1 MADKWHTNDNDF
13 NNDLISVKVNGES
26 WDLADTYARAQLLK
40 KLDAP
45 TVEGTEGQVLTIKNN
60 DIVWDSITVTNPE
73 GSGNSYVNGEGL
85 TLTGNTFS
93 VNFDVVAKKTE
104 LFSGSYNDLKDKP
117 TIPSKVSQ
125 LTNDSGFITSAPV
138 TSVNG
143 MTGDVNVS
151 DIVMPGTAIDIA
163 SSGNQRVISL
173 KFDNRDGFMNTGLT
187 GGLALDFEFVA
198 RKEYVDEAIAR
209 ISGGSG
215 SGSTDIIVSG
225 AGTTDVNG
233 TYKLEDSSAT
243 GYDRVWKN
251 ENGVYLYCGF
261 FWGNTYRWGFGK
273 EMYTDS
279 AIEFS
284 DNTYYNAMDDN
295 VENPWDTDWLA
306 GIGSDE
312 SMPTLTLASSGSDS
326 VTYTAGEGITIVD
339 TTISADFDIVAKK
352 SDIPTKTSD
361 LTNNNGFVEKSYVDE
376 QIGDINSVLDAING
390 EVF

>member
-60 DIVWDSITVTNPE
+60 DIVWESITVTNPD

-104 LFSGSYNDLKDKP
+104 LFSGSYNDLKNKP

-173 KFDNRDGFMNTGLT
+173 KFDNRDGFMSTGLT

-215 SGSTDIIVSG
+215 STDIIVSG
-225 AGTTDVNG
+225 VGLSVFNG
-233 TYKLEDSSAT
+233 TYKLVDASAT
-243 GYDRVWKN
+243 GYDRVWEMN
-251 ENGVYLYCGF
+251 TDQG
-261 FWGNTYRWGFGK
+261 TYRIKW
-273 EMYTDS
+273 YTEDS
-279 AIEFS
+279 AWYLEI
-284 DNTYYNAMDDN
+284 DGDITLYYYSYAS
-295 VENPWDTDWLA
+295 ENPYDNPWSILE
-306 GIGSDE
+306 GSAP
-312 SMPTLTLASSGSDS
+312 SPTVTLASGSSES
-326 VTYTAGEGITIVD
+326 VTYTAGEGITIMD

-361 LTNNNGFVEKSYVDE
+361 LTNNNGFVAKSYVDE

>member
-85 TLTGNTFS
+85 TLAGNTFS

-173 KFDNRDGFMNTGLT
+173 KFDNRDGFMSTGLT

-215 SGSTDIIVSG
+215 SGSTDIIVDG
-225 AGTTDVNG
+225 AGTTEVNG
-233 TYKLEDSSAT
+233 TYSLTDLVNESDNPNFTDSHKPVYKKESDE
-243 GYDRVWKN
+243 Y
-251 ENGVYLYCGF
+251 YLYLDPNSG
-261 FWGNTYRWGFGK
+261 RWVIAPQFPLVDAPYYAS
-273 EMYTDS
+273 ETTWADS
-279 AIEFS
+279 PTVGAWTAS
-284 DNTYYNAMDDN
+284 DGDA
-295 VENPWDTDWLA
+295 PA
-306 GIGSDE
+306 
-312 SMPTLTLASSGSDS
+312 PTVTLASGGSES
-326 VTYTAGEGITIVD
+326 VTYTAGEGITITD
-339 TTISADFDIVAKK
+339 TTISADFDVVAKK
-352 SDIPTKTSD
+352 SDIPTKTSG
-361 LTNNNGFVEKSYVDE
+361 LTNDNGFVEKSYVDE